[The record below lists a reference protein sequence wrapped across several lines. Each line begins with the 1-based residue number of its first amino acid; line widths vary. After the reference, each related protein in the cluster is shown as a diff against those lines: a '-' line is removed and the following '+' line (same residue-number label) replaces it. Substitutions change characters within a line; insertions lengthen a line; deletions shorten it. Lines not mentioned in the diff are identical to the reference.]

1 MKTFVL
7 LTIGFTPPTPAIMD
21 AWMQWFQSIA
31 DKIVDQTGLRN
42 GKEVTAHGDT
52 NLPMDRNAI
61 TGYVVIHA
69 ENRDEAIEIA
79 QSCPMITSTRVYE
92 ALSPDS

>member
-21 AWMQWFQSIA
+21 AWTQWFQSIA

-42 GKEVTAHGDT
+42 GKEVTPQGITD
-52 NLPMDRNAI
+52 LPMDHNAI

-69 ENRDEAIEIA
+69 ENSNEAVEIA

-92 ALSPDS
+92 VLSPNS